1 MHGLYTLHGCV
12 TSGIYVCNETVY
24 AVDTTHTSDLWL
36 DENKKH
42 TSIGGLRSRV
52 CVNIRVRC

>member
-1 MHGLYTLHGCV
+1 MNFEVYS
-12 TSGIYVCNETVY
+12 SGIYVCNETVY

-36 DENKKH
+36 DENKKKH
-42 TSIGGLRSRV
+42 PSIGGLRSRV